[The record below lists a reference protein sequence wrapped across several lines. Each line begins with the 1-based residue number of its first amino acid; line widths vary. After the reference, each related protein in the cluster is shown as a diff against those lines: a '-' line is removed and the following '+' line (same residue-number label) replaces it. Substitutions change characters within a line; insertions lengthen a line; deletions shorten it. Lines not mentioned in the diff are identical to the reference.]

1 MELDRVVPYLG
12 ALACLTLVMVLSA
25 PFLLIEGQGQLVS
38 DYYASGPLGVAGAI
52 FLAAL
57 GIVIFLSSVRGRA
70 DASLVSGIM
79 LAVGL
84 TVFAITGLWAITIE
98 STVLFSFP
106 AEYSWLEYHPWGSLA
121 VSALVAVMAAAYAVV
136 VN

>member
-12 ALACLTLVMVLSA
+12 ALACLTLVVVLSA
-25 PFLLIEGQGQLVS
+25 PFLLIEGQSQLVS
-38 DYYASGPLGVAGAI
+38 DYYAAGPLGVTGAI
-52 FLAAL
+52 FLAVL

-84 TVFAITGLWAITIE
+84 TVFAITALWTVRIE

-106 AEYSWLEYHPWGSLA
+106 AEYSWLEYHPWASLA
-121 VSALVAVMAAAYAVV
+121 LSGLVASAAAAYAVV